1 MKSKKLI
8 SLLCAAAMTTSAFA
22 GLVTTASAATEND
35 ILWSDTFNNAA
46 TGVFLDGTAGLD
58 GNKNAI
64 ENSTAVNGLKFVTTN
79 RDRGDAAGYTDSNE
93 EYVYNGSYYAINE
106 KEDAADKY
114 VRMGFPVFGDFAKN
128 GRWAYVSLGEGYA
141 ATAEKDVIMDFD
153 LKLTSGLDKGEIDPT
168 EGLKPVLR
176 VGSFDATAKT
186 ANAVEIKG
194 KVTGDDWVDARIIV
208 SDSTGAKLYINGEE
222 VTDAANA
229 AVKTLNTIGLYSADG
244 QTCGKAMADLVG
256 NSSYDKDGTLNDATK
271 KTLTPTADIDNVII
285 YNETAGVADGTSQA
299 PGAQDQEGGT
309 TPPPPPTEKVIPA
322 VDMTLQAPENATNV
336 QSYTFDDKA
345 LKKWSLGTEDIDDS
359 TTIPGLNV
367 HVGARD
373 KGGTVATY
381 AAVVG
386 LSQGKA
392 LQMTADQYST
402 AGRTPRINFTTGLP
416 IDASTNLSTALTFNV
431 YLSAVEG
438 KEDIAKPR
446 LYFLK
451 DTAQTGDDGAGGFR
465 NVAAVLTASEGD
477 VLYRGDDAASNVISA
492 YITPNEWHKVTMVIT
507 PSSTGSTYR
516 VYIDDDYDNATL
528 SLQYIATGDNAT
540 SMSDLPYI
548 AVEGQAAKVGG
559 VDTTP
564 TYGVATIDN
573 IVAYQGVVENPK
585 QMLPVVAEA
594 PTPAPP
600 TATPQPK
607 HNVTVAYD
615 GTDKATVSTTET
627 EAFDAVMAIAKYDS
641 EGVLLSLDVKDVK
654 GISSA
659 AGVEVAVGAMNNG
672 DQLMVWNSLEDMIP
686 YGSLVVSNGGAQPV
700 AITGTVEVSGTAK
713 VGETLTAVVSGLNEG
728 ATAKY
733 EWQANTGADGAYEK
747 IADATAST
755 FVVTEDLVGKTIK
768 VVVTADGY
776 TGSIASVPTAA
787 VEEADEEPVAAPTVE
802 TATLHD
808 TSEAVQDE
816 DLYTAGSYKV
826 TTTDETGYTNVAIAA
841 ENLKKHQNGDT
852 PATAGYW
859 VGAKVTAPEGKTIEG
874 YYFSKDAYVEGTSTF
889 TDTAADDK
897 ETIEFYTNVGAVD
910 QKVWAAV
917 KLSDE
922 SIYVYKLDTTDVDCY
937 IPAPTV
943 ETATLHDTSEAV
955 QDEDLYTAGSYKVT
969 TTAETGYT
977 KVAIAAENLKKHQ
990 NGDSPATAGY
1000 WVGAKVTAPADTK
1013 ITGYYFSKDAYEE
1026 GTSQFTECDENE
1038 ISFYTNAG
1046 AADQKIWAAVK
1057 LSDESI
1063 YVYKLDTTGVKIV
1076 EEAVPYDENTVTF
1089 DEGGD
1094 SAIFVDFSRV
1104 TSSIETS
1111 TTATAN
1117 TTKVNRVATGTGGP
1131 SGARYDKYSDA
1142 YKATGDNVEVSF
1154 DFTVPTRDAYVSVR
1168 GTSADTS
1175 DRNNDAAE
1183 RIFTIGCESSF
1194 TLKIWG
1200 ADTTAIEVAN
1210 TSADTN
1216 WYHVEAV
1223 VNNTAKTTSIKV
1235 YNYKANN
1242 NYENETPL
1250 YENAALGFRD
1260 NSVTGVVGMD
1270 YFSPTNNAIM
1280 ELDNVK
1286 IYDATYVAPMD
1297 VNVTAP
1303 DKGDGTLKVDK
1314 TQVKAEDVI
1323 TITATPVAGKKVTA
1337 VKVNGEAVTYNDGY
1351 KYTVTGDEDAIV
1363 VTAEF
1368 ARADA
1373 ATVEVAGASSVQ
1385 QGETAQYTATIKDE
1399 AGTVLTGDITW
1410 SVEGAQ
1416 DTSNTKIENGLL
1428 TVGADETASTL
1439 TVKATTK
1446 KDVANEE
1453 DETTVEGIATVT
1465 VATEAVYNVTKG
1477 AETNGTFTVSAAQ
1490 ATEGTEITVVP
1501 SPAEGYRVK
1510 EVSYSKT
1517 EDGTE
1522 KQVVTD
1528 DSGYKFDAP
1537 AYNVTVNV
1545 EFEAI
1550 SYTITDATVEENG
1563 NSVAIK
1569 VDGQEAAKATIGQ
1582 TVTIEPTVAQGYK
1595 VNTVTVMNGLE
1606 TVEVSN
1612 NTFTMPAGDVTV
1624 TVTFVAW
1631 NGVYSSITFDNDADL
1646 TALGTWS
1653 DKTGR
1658 STTNTISDGAFKM
1671 SIASDN
1677 KRSKGYS
1684 TMETPIDFSDST
1696 NATISFDMIM
1706 NPMGNASKPTV
1717 SEITIGNSD
1726 HYALF
1731 AIRADS
1737 ENTAAGFSVYAGGKV
1752 NNNVSSGSDA
1762 GSIGTSKNNWG
1773 SNEYVW
1779 NISNASGPAM
1789 TVLQKADES
1798 ALSFTKGTLY
1808 NVVLSISGDTMTVTV
1823 TDSTNGE
1830 NTATAEL
1837 NIAGLTKDI
1846 KHFVGFLDQGS
1857 SVGSGSYITVDNF
1870 KVVDTDVYSA
1880 E

>member
-309 TPPPPPTEKVIPA
+309 TPPPAPTEKVIPA

-345 LKKWSLGTEDIDDS
+345 IKKWSLGTADTDDS
-359 TTIPGLNV
+359 TTIPGLNI

-386 LSQGKA
+386 LSQGNA

-416 IDASTNLSTALTFNV
+416 IDATTNLSTALTFNV

-451 DTAQTGDDGAGGFR
+451 DTTQTGTDGAGGFR
-465 NVAAVLTASEGD
+465 NVAAVLTASEDD
-477 VLYRGDDAASNVISA
+477 VLYRGDDAASDVISA
-492 YITPNEWHKVTMVIT
+492 YIAPNEWHKVTMVIT

-548 AVEGQAAKVGG
+548 AVEGQAAKVSG

-615 GTDKATVSTTET
+615 GTNTATVSTTET
-627 EAFDAVMAIAKYDS
+627 EAFDAVMAIAKYDDT
-641 EGVLLSLDVKDVK
+641 GVLLSLDVKDVK

-686 YGSLVVSNGGAQPV
+686 YGSLVVSNGGTQP
-700 AITGTVEVSGTAK
+700 TTVPVPTA
-713 VGETLTAVVSGLNEG
+713 TP
-728 ATAKY
+728 
-733 EWQANTGADGAYEK
+733 
-747 IADATAST
+747 
-755 FVVTEDLVGKTIK
+755 VVTEAPTTEPTEAPTTEPTTEPT
-768 VVVTADGY
+768 TA
-776 TGSIASVPTAA
+776 PTTEPTTAPTT
-787 VEEADEEPVAAPTVE
+787 EPTTEPVAAPTVE

-808 TSEAVQDE
+808 TAGVVQDNE
-816 DLYTAGSYKV
+816 LYTEGSYTV

-859 VGAKVTAPEGKTIEG
+859 VGAKVTAP
-874 YYFSKDAYVEGTSTF
+874 
-889 TDTAADDK
+889 
-897 ETIEFYTNVGAVD
+897 
-910 QKVWAAV
+910 
-917 KLSDE
+917 
-922 SIYVYKLDTTDVDCY
+922 
-937 IPAPTV
+937 
-943 ETATLHDTSEAV
+943 
-955 QDEDLYTAGSYKVT
+955 
-969 TTAETGYT
+969 
-977 KVAIAAENLKKHQ
+977 
-990 NGDSPATAGY
+990 
-1000 WVGAKVTAPADTK
+1000 ADTK

-1026 GTSQFTECDENE
+1026 GTSQFTDCDENE

-1057 LSDESI
+1057 LSDDRV

-1089 DEGGD
+1089 DEEGD

-1117 TTKVNRVATGTGGP
+1117 TTKVNRVATGTGGQ

-1154 DFTVPTRDAYVSVR
+1154 DFTVPTRNAYVSVR

-1175 DRNNDAAE
+1175 DRNNDATE
-1183 RIFTIGCESSF
+1183 RIFTIGCESSY

-1260 NSVTGVVGMD
+1260 NSVAGVVGMD
-1270 YFSPTNNAIM
+1270 YFSSTNNAIM

-1297 VNVTAP
+1297 VTVTAP
-1303 DKGDGTLKVDK
+1303 DEGDGTLKVDK

-1337 VKVNGEAVTYNDGY
+1337 VKVNGEDVTYDGGY
-1351 KYTVTGDEDAIV
+1351 KYTVTGEEDAIV

-1385 QGETAQYTATIKDE
+1385 KGETAQYTATIKDE

-1428 TVGADETASTL
+1428 TVGAGETAEAL
-1439 TVKATTK
+1439 TVKAATK

-1453 DETTVEGIATVT
+1453 DETKVEGTATVT

-1477 AETNGTFTVSAAQ
+1477 TETNGTFTVSATQ

-1517 EDGTE
+1517 EDGSE

-1528 DSGYKFDAP
+1528 DSGYKFNAP

-1550 SYTITDATVEENG
+1550 SYTITDATVEGNG

-1569 VDGQEAAKATIGQ
+1569 VEGSEAATATVGQ

-1595 VNTVTVMNGLE
+1595 VSS
-1606 TVEVSN
+1606 VEVKETDGN
-1612 NTFTMPAGDVTV
+1612 DPVALTGYTFTMPAGDVTV
-1624 TVTFVAW
+1624 TVTFVKW
-1631 NGVYSSITFDNDADL
+1631 DGVYSSITFDNDADL

-1671 SIASDN
+1671 SIADDN

-1779 NISNASGPAM
+1779 NISNASGPEM

-1798 ALSFTKGTLY
+1798 VLSFAKGTLY

-1846 KHFVGFLDQGS
+1846 KHFVGFFDQGS